1 MRKFLALALGATALL
16 SVASTALGDEV
27 ETPLLQTELAGTD
40 GMVANMAVI
49 EAGPGFETERH
60 IHPGHVFLY
69 VIEGAVEIE
78 LEGQDPVTVKAGE
91 AAYETPNVPMIGRNI
106 SATEGAKILVLQVG
120 KAGEPLEIPAPQ

>member
-1 MRKFLALALGATALL
+1 MRKFLAMALGATTLL